1 MHQATLR
8 DYAAVEDMV
17 LEFMKDYKLSYLFP
31 NIKELIIP
39 YLTDEN
45 KLCLIDEQCIVAFE
59 TVPMFSMARIAL
71 VYIKPAFRK
80 SGLMEEF
87 LTAFEAWG
95 KEQGCKRL
103 NLGVSTGADLTK
115 RGYSQY
121 EVLYMKDID

>member
-31 NIKELIIP
+31 NIKELILP
-39 YLTDEN
+39 YLTEED
-45 KLCLIDEQCIVAFE
+45 KLCLIDEQGIVAFE
-59 TVPMFSMARIAL
+59 IVPMFAMARIAL
-71 VYIKPAFRK
+71 VYIKPEFRK
-80 SGLMEEF
+80 SGLMESF
-87 LTAFEAWG
+87 LSTFEIWG
-95 KEQGCKRL
+95 RHKGCKRL